1 MAKRNNRKTDSQETP
16 SPERRRRATPGESG
30 ADEAA
35 RAPRTRRK
43 MDAASI
49 AAHADTAPV
58 AAAAPTP
65 VASAAPE
72 TATPVAPAPQT
83 SATAA
88 PKAAAA
94 APLAAGTPVS
104 GVRIVEVPP
113 PSADVPH
120 EHIAVRAYHIYLER
134 GGRGGDDF
142 EDWITAERELRERA
156 TGSRRR

>member
-16 SPERRRRATPGESG
+16 SPERRRRATPGQSG

-35 RAPRTRRK
+35 RAPRPRRK
-43 MDAASI
+43 TDAASTAAEGSTAPI
-49 AAHADTAPV
+49 AAAV
-58 AAAAPTP
+58 STP
-65 VASAAPE
+65 VASAVPE
-72 TATPVAPAPQT
+72 TAPPVSPAPQAST
-83 SATAA
+83 TASPNAAPATAT
-88 PKAAAA
+88 
-94 APLAAGTPVS
+94 GTHAS

-113 PSADVPH
+113 PSVDVPH